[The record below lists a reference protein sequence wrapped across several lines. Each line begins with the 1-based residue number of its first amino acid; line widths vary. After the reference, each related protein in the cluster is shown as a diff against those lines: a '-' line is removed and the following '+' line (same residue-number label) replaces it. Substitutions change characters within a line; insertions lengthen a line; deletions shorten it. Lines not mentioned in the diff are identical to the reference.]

1 MLNSPLV
8 RRLIHLAIEEDLSF
22 DDVTS
27 SLSIPQAAQARAEV
41 MAKQALVVCGTP
53 LIPLIFDEL
62 GAEVENSCL
71 VPEGELVEP
80 QTVLAKIEG
89 RTRDLLS
96 AERMILN
103 FLQRLS
109 GVATLTRRFVEQA
122 GSLVVLDTRK
132 TLPGWRLL
140 DKYAVGVG
148 GAKNH
153 RFHLGDMIL
162 VKNNHIDVAP
172 GKTPLEKVR
181 ATLATVFE
189 KKPTWMPVEV
199 EVRDL
204 SELKAVLDFKPQI
217 VMLDNMPDEGIREA
231 LKLIKSAAPDV
242 QVEISGKV
250 TVDRLASLRALG
262 VNCVSVGALTT
273 QATNVDISMSISGIA

>member
-27 SLSIPQAAQARAEV
+27 TLSIAEKAQGRAEV
-41 MAKQALVVCGTP
+41 LARQKLIVCGMP
-53 LIPLIFDEL
+53 LLPMIFAEL
-62 GAEVENSCL
+62 NAEVE
-71 VPEGELVEP
+71 VEVFAADGETVKEGAVM
-80 QTVLAKIEG
+80 ARMEG

-109 GVATLTRRFVEQA
+109 GVATLTRKFVEQA
-122 GSLVVLDTRK
+122 GGLVVLDTRK

-162 VKNNHIDVAP
+162 VKNNHIDVARGRTP
-172 GKTPLEKVR
+172 GEKVR
-181 ATLATVFE
+181 ATLSTVFE
-189 KKPTWMPVEV
+189 KKPVWMPVEV
-199 EVRDL
+199 EIRTL
-204 SELKAVLDFKPQI
+204 EELKAALDFKVQI
-217 VMLDNMPDEGIREA
+217 IMLDNMRDGEIKRALEA
-231 LKLIKSAAPDV
+231 IKSSKAEV
-242 QVEISGKV
+242 QVEISGRV
-250 TVDRLASLRALG
+250 TLERLAELKKLG
-262 VNCVSVGALTT
+262 VSCVSVGALTT
-273 QATNVDISMSISGIA
+273 QASNADISLRVARA

>member
-27 SLSIPQAAQARAEV
+27 SLSIPDSARAQAAVIAR
-41 MAKQALVVCGTP
+41 QSLVVCGTP
-53 LIPLIFDEL
+53 LLGMIFDEL
-62 GAEVENSCL
+62 GAETEVSVLTSDGQPVTED
-71 VPEGELVEP
+71 
-80 QTVLAKIEG
+80 TVLATIEG

-103 FLQRLS
+103 FMQRLS
-109 GVATLTRRFVEQA
+109 GVATITRRFVEAA
-122 GSLVVLDTRK
+122 GGLVVLDTRK

-162 VKNNHIDVAP
+162 VKNNHIDVAR
-172 GKTPLEKVR
+172 GKSPAEKVR

-199 EVRDL
+199 EIRSMD
-204 SELKAVLDFKPQI
+204 ELQAALGFKPQI
-217 VMLDNMPDEGIREA
+217 IMLDNMDDRQIKESLEVIKKEA
-231 LKLIKSAAPDV
+231 PEI
-242 QVEISGKV
+242 QVEISGRV
-250 TVDRLASLRALG
+250 TVERLAALKALG

-273 QATNVDISMSISGIA
+273 QATNVDISMRIKPAN